1 MRADRAGL
9 GSWYGEILT
18 ENRLGHAPARVPT
31 PSYRVLGT
39 SIAAVDPARAVAH
52 VEGMVRSRS
61 RGTIAFCT
69 ASTVLAARRDPD
81 LRRAL
86 TNSSL
91 VNPDGMPL
99 VWLGRRA
106 GVELDRVYGPDFM
119 LDLFAATGSSLRHY
133 FYGGTPGVVDALV
146 EQLSERFPEIQIV
159 GSHTPEFG
167 LTGRDVIEADVARI
181 NAAAPDIVWIGL
193 GHPKQELWMET
204 HVAKLD
210 ASVLAG
216 VGAAFDY
223 LSGTKKEAPEWMKRS
238 GLQWMHR
245 LGSEPRRLW
254 KRYLVGNSTFVALL
268 VAEWV
273 RTGRM
278 AHVD

>member
-1 MRADRAGL
+1 MRAERAGL
-9 GSWYGEILT
+9 GSRYGET
-18 ENRLGHAPARVPT
+18 HAESRPERAPARVST
-31 PSYRVLGT
+31 PSYWVLGT

-52 VEGMVRSRS
+52 VEDMVRSRS

-69 ASTVLAARRDPD
+69 ASTVLAARRDPE

-86 TNSSL
+86 SNSAL

-106 GVELDRVYGPDFM
+106 GVEPERVYGPDFM
-119 LDLFAATGSSLRHY
+119 VNLFAATGSSLRHY
-133 FYGGTPGVVDALV
+133 FYGGTPGVVDELV
-146 EQLSERFPEIQIV
+146 EKLRERFPEIQIV
-159 GSHTPEFG
+159 GSHTPELG
-167 LTGRDVIEADVARI
+167 LTGRDVNETDVERI
-181 NAAAPDIVWIGL
+181 NAAAPDIVWVGL

-204 HVAKLD
+204 HAGRLD
-210 ASVLAG
+210 APVLAG

-223 LSGTKKEAPEWMKRS
+223 LSGAKKEAPEWMKRS

-245 LGSEPRRLW
+245 LGAEPRRLW
-254 KRYLVGNSTFVALL
+254 KRYLLGNSKFVALL
-268 VAEWV
+268 VAEWF